1 MNDEWWMMNDEWW
14 MMNQDILGSVRTK
27 GMFTLAHVC
36 QNSRFL
42 TGIQTRGLLN
52 VSQTRHI
59 ELTT

>member
-1 MNDEWWMMNDEWW
+1 
-14 MMNQDILGSVRTK
+14 MNQDVLGSVRTK
-27 GMFTLAHVC
+27 GMFTLARVC
-36 QNSRFL
+36 QNSRFA